1 MASLIFSYQ
10 NRENSLYLKNNT
22 KYKNNVIVSKLVP
35 PPDLDSFTPQQSN
48 NVINKNMARVKQPQR
63 NPLRQYRRELTID
76 TADKNSHNISKQ
88 IVNDFNLPGR
98 AITVNNKDSCPDCN
112 GNSKG
117 LFFKEE
123 IYPNNDKFAKGT
135 GYYDPNNHVWKCIAC
150 NPETNVIKTASTI
163 ISKEYSS
170 SNRQFLQKRCKTYQQ
185 NIYCKNT
192 QCIPGQGIPGQ
203 DTSNCS
209 TQCTNNISGNGNINN
224 AIGAV
229 SAGAYQYGKFYRNI
243 NGSYTVVNNKIC
255 KECNLPVLYKKDGKI
270 NCCGC
275 CPLNNPNPSTARRK
289 CRF

>member
-1 MASLIFSYQ
+1 MASLIFTYQ

-22 KYKNNVIVSKLVP
+22 KYKNNVIVSKRVP
-35 PPDLDSFTPQQSN
+35 PPDLDSFTPQQTNYMSR
-48 NVINKNMARVKQPQR
+48 IKQPQR
-63 NPLRQYRRELTID
+63 NPLRQYRRQLTID

-170 SNRQFLQKRCKTYQQ
+170 SNRQFLQKRCKTYKQ

-192 QCIPGQGIPGQ
+192 QCISGQH
-203 DTSNCS
+203 TSYCS

-224 AIGAV
+224 EIGAV
-229 SAGAYQYGKFYRNI
+229 SAGAYQYDKFYRNI
-243 NGSYTVVNNKIC
+243 NGSYTILTDAIC
-255 KECNLPVLYKKDGKI
+255 KECNFPVLYKKNESVK
-270 NCCGC
+270 CCK
-275 CPLNNPNPSTARRK
+275 SSHIK
-289 CRF
+289 CKF